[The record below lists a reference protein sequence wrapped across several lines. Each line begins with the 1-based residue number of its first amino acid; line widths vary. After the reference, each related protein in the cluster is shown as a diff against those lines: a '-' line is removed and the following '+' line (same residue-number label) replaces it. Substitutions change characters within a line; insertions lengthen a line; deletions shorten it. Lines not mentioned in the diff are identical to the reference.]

1 MRIIGLLLAVLITGC
16 QTAGQEY
23 YQAVQQIAIAQSQAQ
38 QAKSEALSKIAASGD
53 SSAAGSAVMALALMQ
68 SPQTQV
74 IPQQSAAL
82 EWSKAVLP
90 VVGRLGAM
98 WISSDAQ
105 KTTARHAM
113 TSNLARIEQE
123 GNKTTALYEML
134 GSNNDNM
141 MNLGL
146 GGMATANSIS
156 SNAFDAMNIAGQQSI
171 DLGLGLGLASINN
184 GGSGGVVG
192 DNSDVL
198 DALSNLQFPD
208 WTSNF
213 QEILTAIG
221 GIVIPNYDSQLDE
234 ILTQIENSNTVWIA
248 GVNCINAAT
257 GSGVISVG
265 SSGSTMPVCPTS

>member
-1 MRIIGLLLAVLITGC
+1 MKFLGLLLIVFITGC
-16 QTAGQEY
+16 QTAGMEY
-23 YQAVQQIAIAQSQAQ
+23 YHAVEKIAIAQSQAQ

-53 SSAAGSAVMALALMQ
+53 NSAAGSAVMALALMQ
-68 SPQTQV
+68 SPNMQV

-90 VVGRLGAM
+90 VVGSLGAM

-141 MNLGL
+141 LNLGL
-146 GGMATANSIS
+146 GG
-156 SNAFDAMNIAGQQSI
+156 FDAVNEAGAQSVE
-171 DLGLGLGLASINN
+171 LGLGLGLASIN
-184 GGSGGVVG
+184 GSSGGG
-192 DNSDVL
+192 DNSDIL

-213 QEILTAIG
+213 QGILNAID
-221 GIVIPNYDSQLDE
+221 GISIPNYDAKLEE
-234 ILTQIENSNTVWIA
+234 ILTQLNNSNTVWIA
-248 GVNCINAAT
+248 GVNCINAQS
-257 GSGVISVG
+257 GGVITVG
-265 SSGSTMPVCPTS
+265 GINSTLPVCPN

>member
-1 MRIIGLLLAVLITGC
+1 MRIIGLILAVLITGC

-90 VVGRLGAM
+90 VVGSLGAM

-134 GSNNDNM
+134 GSNNENM
-141 MNLGL
+141 LNLGL
-146 GGMATANSIS
+146 GSYEAINV
-156 SNAFDAMNIAGQQSI
+156 AGQQSV

-184 GGSGGVVG
+184 GGSVIAG
-192 DNSDVL
+192 DNSAVL
-198 DALSNLQFPD
+198 DAISNLSFPD
-208 WTSNF
+208 YTANF
-213 QEILTAIG
+213 QGILDAIG
-221 GIVIPNYDSQLDE
+221 GITIPNYDSQLDN
-234 ILTQIENSNTVWIA
+234 ILNKIQDANTVWVA
-248 GVNCINAAT
+248 GVNCVNNQTSGQIGVGGINTAL
-257 GSGVISVG
+257 
-265 SSGSTMPVCPTS
+265 PVCPSTD

>member
-1 MRIIGLLLAVLITGC
+1 MRIIGLVLAVFITGC

-90 VVGRLGAM
+90 VVGSLGAM

-134 GSNNDNM
+134 GSNNENM
-141 MNLGL
+141 LNLGL
-146 GGMATANSIS
+146 GSYEAINV
-156 SNAFDAMNIAGQQSI
+156 AGQQSV

-184 GGSGGVVG
+184 GGSGSVVG

-234 ILTQIENSNTVWIA
+234 ILNQIENSNTVWIA

>member
-1 MRIIGLLLAVLITGC
+1 VKILALVLSIFLVGC

-23 YQAVQQIAIAQSQAQ
+23 YQAVERIAIAQSAAQ

-68 SPQTQV
+68 APNTQV

-90 VVGRLGAM
+90 VVGSLGAM

-134 GSNNDNM
+134 ASSNDNM
-141 MNLGL
+141 LNLGL
-146 GGMATANSIS
+146 GG
-156 SNAFDAMNIAGQQSI
+156 FDAVNEAGAQSVE
-171 DLGLGLGLASINN
+171 LGLGLGLASIN
-184 GGSGGVVG
+184 GGSGGS
-192 DNSDVL
+192 DNL
-198 DALSNLQFPD
+198 NWPD
-208 WTSNF
+208 YTSNF
-213 QEILTAIG
+213 KSILDAIG
-221 GIVIPNYDSQLDE
+221 GISVPNYDTQLDN
-234 ILTQIENSNTVWIA
+234 ILNQLNLSNTVWIA
-248 GVNCINAAT
+248 GINCVNSTTNN
-257 GSGVISVG
+257 GVISVG
-265 SSGSTMPVCPTS
+265 GVNTALPVCPTL

>member
-1 MRIIGLLLAVLITGC
+1 MKILALVLSIFLVGC
-16 QTAGQEY
+16 QTAGMEY
-23 YQAVQQIAIAQSQAQ
+23 YQAVERVAIAQAEAQ

-68 SPQTQV
+68 APNTQV

-90 VVGRLGAM
+90 VVGSLGAM

-141 MNLGL
+141 LELG
-146 GGMATANSIS
+146 TASY
-156 SNAFDAMNIAGQQSI
+156 DAINVAGQQSV
-171 DLGLGLGLASINN
+171 DLGLGLGLASIN
-184 GGSGGVVG
+184 GVSGG
-192 DNSDVL
+192 NNTDVL
-198 DALSNLQFPD
+198 DALSNLNFPD
-208 WTSNF
+208 YASNF
-213 QEILTAIG
+213 SQILNKIDG
-221 GIVIPNYDSQLDE
+221 LSIPNYDAKLEE
-234 ILTQIENSNTVWIA
+234 ILTQLNNSNTVWVA
-248 GVNCINAAT
+248 GVNCVNST
-257 GSGVISVG
+257 NNGVIGVG
-265 SSGSTMPVCPTS
+265 GINNTLPVCPN

>member
-1 MRIIGLLLAVLITGC
+1 MRIIGLILAVLITGC

-23 YQAVQQIAIAQSQAQ
+23 YQAVQQIAIAQSAAQ

-90 VVGRLGAM
+90 VVGSLGAM

-123 GNKTTALYEML
+123 GNKTTALYDML
-134 GSNNDNM
+134 GSNNENM
-141 MNLGL
+141 LNLGL
-146 GGMATANSIS
+146 GSYEAINV
-156 SNAFDAMNIAGQQSI
+156 AGQQSV
-171 DLGLGLGLASINN
+171 DLGLGLGLASIN
-184 GGSGGVVG
+184 GSSGGG
-192 DNSDVL
+192 DNSAVL
-198 DALSNLQFPD
+198 DAISNLSFPD
-208 WTSNF
+208 YTVNF
-213 QEILTAIG
+213 QGILDAIG
-221 GIVIPNYDSQLDE
+221 GITIPNYDTQLDN
-234 ILTQIENSNTVWIA
+234 ILSKIQDANTVWVA
-248 GVNCINAAT
+248 GVNCVNNQTSGQIGVGGINTAL
-257 GSGVISVG
+257 
-265 SSGSTMPVCPTS
+265 PVCPSTD

>member
-1 MRIIGLLLAVLITGC
+1 MRIIGLLLAVFITGC

-23 YQAVQQIAIAQSQAQ
+23 YADVQQIAIAQSQAQ

-90 VVGRLGAM
+90 VVGSLGAM

-123 GNKTTALYEML
+123 GNKTTALYDML
-134 GSNNDNM
+134 GSNNENM
-141 MNLGL
+141 INIGL
-146 GGMATANSIS
+146 GSYEAINV
-156 SNAFDAMNIAGQQSI
+156 AGQQSV
-171 DLGLGLGLASINN
+171 DLGLGLGLASIN
-184 GGSGGVVG
+184 GSSGGG
-192 DNSDVL
+192 YNTAVL
-198 DALSNLQFPD
+198 DAISNLSFPD
-208 WTSNF
+208 YTANF
-213 QEILTAIG
+213 QGILDAIG
-221 GIVIPNYDSQLDE
+221 GITVPNYDTQLDN
-234 ILTQIENSNTVWIA
+234 ILSKIQDANTVWVA
-248 GVNCINAAT
+248 GVNCVNNQTSGQIGVGGINTAL
-257 GSGVISVG
+257 
-265 SSGSTMPVCPTS
+265 PVCPSTD

>member
-1 MRIIGLLLAVLITGC
+1 MRIIGLLLAVFITGC

-90 VVGRLGAM
+90 VVGSLGAM

-134 GSNNDNM
+134 GSNNENM
-141 MNLGL
+141 LNLGL
-146 GGMATANSIS
+146 GSYEAINV
-156 SNAFDAMNIAGQQSI
+156 AGQQSV
-171 DLGLGLGLASINN
+171 DLGLGLGLASIN
-184 GGSGGVVG
+184 GGSGGG
-192 DNSDVL
+192 DNSAVL
-198 DALSNLQFPD
+198 DALSNLNWPD
-208 WTSNF
+208 YSTNF
-213 QEILTAIG
+213 KEIMDALG
-221 GIVIPNYDSQLDE
+221 GITIPDYSTELDD
-234 ILTQIENSNTVWIA
+234 ILSRLNAGVTTWVA
-248 GVNCINAAT
+248 GVNCVGNQ
-257 GSGVISVG
+257 GGGVISVG
-265 SSGSTMPVCPTS
+265 SSTSTLPVCPN